1 MPDELLL
8 FEKMLRGDTSAL
20 EYFFREFSDV
30 LYYRALG
37 FVKDNLAAEDIV
49 QEVFIR
55 FWQLRKNLKITDSV
69 PGYLCKAVDHR
80 CHNYL
85 EHLKVKHRYEE
96 SQKWEEVMEEV
107 SEDEEEL
114 NIMRERLKMFVDSL
128 PEKCREIFILA
139 CIEGLKYKQ
148 VAEKLDV
155 SVNTV
160 KTQLKSAY
168 SKLRAEFNENDLE
181 IIVLLIFLGYM

>member
-1 MPDELLL
+1 MPDELIL
-8 FEKMLRGDTSAL
+8 FEKMQRGDTSAL
-20 EYFFREFSDV
+20 EYFFREHTDV

>member
-1 MPDELLL
+1 MPDELIL
-8 FEKMLRGDTSAL
+8 FEKMQRGDTSAL
-20 EYFFREFSDV
+20 EYFFREYTDV

-96 SQKWEEVMEEV
+96 SQKWEEEMEEV
-107 SEDEEEL
+107 SDDEEEL
-114 NIMRERLKMFVDSL
+114 NIKRERLKMFVDSL

-181 IIVLLIFLGYM
+181 IIVLLFFLGYM

>member
-1 MPDELLL
+1 M
-8 FEKMLRGDTSAL
+8 
-20 EYFFREFSDV
+20 EYFFREYTDV

-114 NIMRERLKMFVDSL
+114 NIMRERLKMFVD
-128 PEKCREIFILA
+128 
-139 CIEGLKYKQ
+139 
-148 VAEKLDV
+148 
-155 SVNTV
+155 
-160 KTQLKSAY
+160 
-168 SKLRAEFNENDLE
+168 
-181 IIVLLIFLGYM
+181 